1 MPKSQ
6 TSRSTNMDV
15 FTGWTTEPA
24 IAVSRVQP
32 VKRQLRSNLNLSSE
46 TVSRFRPATSLAI
59 FFRFLKSLTAPIRR
73 PPTYG
78 LRGAAVASA
87 FLLLTIST
95 LGQTA
100 TVGGAQ
106 LQSGSVHGTL
116 TTSQAGDSGGLAGIS
131 VQLAPKSSAGNP
143 STAVSDDN
151 GRFEFKD
158 VSPGSYTISVNQSGF
173 APVTKSLE
181 VKPAEAAV
189 VDIRLELLT
198 VAEQVEVSEVAL
210 SVATEDATTPSVSL
224 TQHQLI
230 SLPTAQEK
238 IREVLPVTPGV
249 VKTMDGKLDFKGSD
263 ENQSLLLVNS
273 ARTTDPVTGS
283 FAVPVPTDAVQ
294 SFNIYK
300 TPYNAG
306 LGSFTGGLV
315 DVETKPPD
323 DGFTYRLKSF
333 IPSVLGKN
341 GSMIGLQE
349 ATPGIDFSVP
359 IIKHKLLFS
368 EIFQYDMKKRTVRGL
383 PWPFDISKKQ
393 GFSTFSTLEAILSK
407 NHVVTLT
414 VNAYPLRVQHADIN
428 ALVPQPASNDLN
440 QTGETVGL
448 TDRYQFDSGAIFSTI
463 AQYTRF
469 DSNAHG
475 QGLADMLVTPE
486 GYGGN
491 YFNRWSRKGKE
502 FQLVSAYQFAE
513 KHWFGRHEI
522 HAGVD
527 FDHRSYSGT
536 SNSNP
541 VQILNQDG
549 TLAEQITFAPG
560 APQRASDS
568 AVAEFVQDH
577 WVLDSHW
584 STDLGARLSTETNGW
599 SAAVAPRAGVA
610 YSPGDSGKTVIRA
623 GVGLFYSLL
632 PLLAGDFSANPT
644 QVVTPFGPG
653 GIPSGPSVSYTN
665 AYVGGE
671 NPLTASGLPSQ
682 TDTTPRNLT
691 WNVQLEQELR
701 KNTFLR
707 VGYLDSHTSY
717 LFAVDPFTAAA
728 GGQSFLGLTNTGS
741 SHYRELE
748 TTVHFSVRGSNEV
761 NASYI
766 RSQTRGDLNNLSSVF
781 IPFEQPVI
789 RPNVYGIL
797 PYDIPNRVVAWGIF
811 SLPKRIKFSPIA
823 DLHSGQPYSNI
834 DTLQN
839 YVGTPNGQRFATFF
853 TLDIKVYRQFR
864 VPFFGSDHGKGKGHH
879 VRLGFYSLNVTNHG
893 NFNAVYNNVTAPN
906 FGQFAGFL
914 DRREGAVIDFV
925 D

>member
-1 MPKSQ
+1 VFP
-6 TSRSTNMDV
+6 SR
-15 FTGWTTEPA
+15 
-24 IAVSRVQP
+24 
-32 VKRQLRSNLNLSSE
+32 
-46 TVSRFRPATSLAI
+46 LAI
-59 FFRFLKSLTAPIRR
+59 RQAFPFELATIPYHPWAVGWLRHAVVVWVLLLATMPVFAQTAPTSDEKVR
-73 PPTYG
+73 
-78 LRGAAVASA
+78 V
-87 FLLLTIST
+87 
-95 LGQTA
+95 
-100 TVGGAQ
+100 
-106 LQSGSVHGTL
+106 GSVHGTL
-116 TTSQAGDSGGLAGIS
+116 TTTQADGSGGLAGIS
-131 VQLAPKSSAGNP
+131 VQLTAKPPDGGPMSAD
-143 STAVSDDN
+143 TDDA
-151 GRFEFKD
+151 GHYEFKD
-158 VSPGSYTISVNQSGF
+158 LKPGSYTISISQSGF
-173 APVTKSLE
+173 APFTKTLE
-181 VKPAEAAV
+181 IKSGEAAV

-198 VAEQVEVSEVAL
+198 VSEQIEVTEATQTI
-210 SVATEDATTPSVSL
+210 ATEDATTPSVEL
-224 TQHQLI
+224 TQRQLI

-249 VKTMDGKLDFKGSD
+249 VKTIDGKLDFKGSD

-315 DVETKPPD
+315 EVETKPPD

-341 GSMIGLQE
+341 GSMVGLQE
-349 ATPGIDFSVP
+349 ATPGIDFNVP

-393 GFSTFSTLEAILSK
+393 GFSTFSTVEAILSER
-407 NHVVTLT
+407 HVLTLT
-414 VNAYPLRVQHADIN
+414 VNAYPLRTQHADIN

-440 QTGETVGL
+440 QTGETYGL
-448 TDRYQFDSGAIFSTI
+448 TDRYQFSSGAIFSTI

-475 QGLADMLVTPE
+475 QGLADMLITPE

-502 FQLVSAYQFAE
+502 FQLVSAYQFAG
-513 KHWFGRHEI
+513 KQWHGHHEI

-527 FDHRSYSGT
+527 FDHRSYAGN

-549 TLAEQITFAPG
+549 TLAEQISFVPG
-560 APQRASDS
+560 TMQKASDS

-577 WVLDSHW
+577 WVLSSHW
-584 STDLGARLSTETNGW
+584 AADLGARLSSETNGW
-599 SAAVAPRAGVA
+599 SAAVAPRVGLA
-610 YSPGDSGKTVIRA
+610 YSPGESGKTVIRA
-623 GVGLFYSLL
+623 GAGLFYSLL
-632 PLLAGDFSANPT
+632 PLLAGDFAANPT
-644 QVVTPFGPG
+644 QVITPFNAGLPIGPPVAYTNVYAAG
-653 GIPSGPSVSYTN
+653 QNPLTGSALPSGP
-665 AYVGGE
+665 
-671 NPLTASGLPSQ
+671 
-682 TDTTPRNLT
+682 DTTPRNFT
-691 WNVQLEQELR
+691 WNVGIEHELK
-701 KNTFLR
+701 KNWILR
-707 VGYLDSHTSY
+707 VGYLDSHTTY
-717 LFAVDPFTAAA
+717 LFTENPFTAPA
-728 GGQSFLGLTNTGS
+728 GGQSFLALANTGS
-741 SHYRELE
+741 SHYHEVE
-748 TTVHFSVRGSNEV
+748 TGLHFAFHHTDEANV
-761 NASYI
+761 SYI
-766 RSQTRGDLNNLSSVF
+766 WSRTRGDLNNLSAVQ
-781 IPFEQPVI
+781 IPFLQPVI

-797 PYDIPNRVVAWGIF
+797 PYDVPNRVVAWGIF
-811 SLPKRIKFSPIA
+811 SLPKKLKFSPIA
-823 DLHSGQPYSNI
+823 DLHSGQAYSNI

-839 YVGTPNGQRFATFF
+839 YVGTPNGERFATFF

>member
-1 MPKSQ
+1 MSL
-6 TSRSTNMDV
+6 SR
-15 FTGWTTEPA
+15 
-24 IAVSRVQP
+24 
-32 VKRQLRSNLNLSSE
+32 
-46 TVSRFRPATSLAI
+46 LAI
-59 FFRFLKSLTAPIRR
+59 RQAFPFELAIGNSWLRKVTA
-73 PPTYG
+73 
-78 LRGAAVASA
+78 LWV
-87 FLLLTIST
+87 LLLATVPAF
-95 LGQTA
+95 GQTA
-100 TVGGAQ
+100 PSSDEKVRVA
-106 LQSGSVHGTL
+106 SIHGTL
-116 TTSQAGDSGGLAGIS
+116 TTTQADGSGGLAGIS
-131 VQLAPKSSAGNP
+131 VQLTAKPPDGSPMSAD
-143 STAVSDDN
+143 TDDA
-151 GRFEFKD
+151 GHYEFKD
-158 VSPGSYTISVNQSGF
+158 LKPGSYTISINQAGF
-173 APVTKSLE
+173 APFMKSLE
-181 VKPAEAAV
+181 LKPGEAAI
-189 VDIRLELLT
+189 VDVRLELQT
-198 VAEQVEVSEVAL
+198 VSEQVEVSETTQ
-210 SVATEDATTPSVSL
+210 SIATEDATTPSVSL
-224 TQHQLI
+224 TQRQLI

-333 IPSVLGKN
+333 IPSVLGKD
-341 GSMIGLQE
+341 GSMVGLQE
-349 ATPGIDFSVP
+349 ATPGVDFSVP

-440 QTGETVGL
+440 QSGATIGL

-491 YFNRWSRKGKE
+491 YFNRWSRRGKE

-527 FDHRSYSGT
+527 FDHRSYTGT

-541 VQILNQDG
+541 VEILNQDG
-549 TLAEQITFAPG
+549 TLAEQITFLPG
-560 APQRASDS
+560 AMQSASDS

-577 WVLDSHW
+577 WVLNSHW

-599 SAAVAPRAGVA
+599 SAALAPRAGVA
-610 YSPGDSGKTVIRA
+610 YSPGDSGKTAIRA

-632 PLLAGDFSANPT
+632 PLLARDFTANPT
-644 QVVTPFGPG
+644 QVITPYNAGV
-653 GIPSGPSVSYTN
+653 PSGLPVAYTN
-665 AYVGGE
+665 AYVGGL

-691 WNVQLEQELR
+691 WNVQVEQELR
-701 KNTFLR
+701 KNAFLR

-717 LFAVDPFTAAA
+717 LFTVHPFTAPV
-728 GGQSFLGLTNTGS
+728 GEQSFLALANTGS

-748 TTVHFSVRGSNEV
+748 TTLHFTIRGNHEV

-766 RSQTRGDLNNLSSVF
+766 RSQTRGDLNNLSSVL

-811 SLPKRIKFSPIA
+811 SLPKKIKFSPIA

-853 TLDIKVYRQFR
+853 TLDIKIYRQFR

-879 VRLGFYSLNVTNHG
+879 MRLGFYSLNVTNHG
-893 NFNAVYNNVTAPN
+893 NFNAVFNNVTAPN

>member
-1 MPKSQ
+1 VFP
-6 TSRSTNMDV
+6 SR
-15 FTGWTTEPA
+15 
-24 IAVSRVQP
+24 
-32 VKRQLRSNLNLSSE
+32 
-46 TVSRFRPATSLAI
+46 LAI
-59 FFRFLKSLTAPIRR
+59 RQAFPFELASIPDHPWAVGR
-73 PPTYG
+73 
-78 LRGAAVASA
+78 LRHAVVAWV
-87 FLLLTIST
+87 LLFATMSVF
-95 LGQTA
+95 GQTA
-100 TVGGAQ
+100 PTRDEQVRVG
-106 LQSGSVHGTL
+106 SIHGTL
-116 TTSQAGDSGGLAGIS
+116 TTTQADGSGGLAGIS
-131 VQLAPKSSAGNP
+131 VQLAAKPPDGSPLSTETDDAGHY
-143 STAVSDDN
+143 
-151 GRFEFKD
+151 EFKD
-158 VSPGSYTISVNQSGF
+158 LKPGSYTISISQPGF
-173 APVTKSLE
+173 APFTKTLE
-181 VKPAEAAV
+181 IKSGEAAV

-198 VAEQVEVSEVAL
+198 VSEQIEVTEATQTI
-210 SVATEDATTPSVSL
+210 ATEDATTPSVEL
-224 TQHQLI
+224 TQRQLI

-249 VKTMDGKLDFKGSD
+249 VKTLDGKLDFKGSD

-315 DVETKPPD
+315 EVETKPPD

-349 ATPGIDFSVP
+349 ATPGIDFNVP

-393 GFSTFSTLEAILSK
+393 GFSTFSTVEAILSER
-407 NHVVTLT
+407 HVLTLT
-414 VNAYPLRVQHADIN
+414 VNAYPLRTQHADIN

-440 QTGETVGL
+440 QTGETYGL
-448 TDRYQFDSGAIFSTI
+448 TDRYQFSSGAIFSTI

-475 QGLADMLVTPE
+475 QGLTDMLITPE

-502 FQLVSAYQFAE
+502 FQLVSAYQFAG
-513 KHWFGRHEI
+513 KQWHGHHEI

-527 FDHRSYSGT
+527 FDRRSYTGN

-549 TLAEQITFAPG
+549 TLAEQISFVPG
-560 APQRASDS
+560 TMQKASDS

-577 WVLDSHW
+577 WVLSSHW
-584 STDLGARLSTETNGW
+584 AADLGARLSSETNGW
-599 SAAVAPRAGVA
+599 SAAVAPRVGLA
-610 YSPGDSGKTVIRA
+610 YSPGESGKTVIRA
-623 GVGLFYSLL
+623 GAGLFYSLL
-632 PLLAGDFSANPT
+632 PLLAGDFAANPT
-644 QVVTPFGPG
+644 QVITPFNAGLAIGPPVAYTNVYAAG
-653 GIPSGPSVSYTN
+653 QNPLTGSALPSGP
-665 AYVGGE
+665 
-671 NPLTASGLPSQ
+671 
-682 TDTTPRNLT
+682 DTTPRNFT
-691 WNVQLEQELR
+691 WNVGIEHELK
-701 KNTFLR
+701 KNWILR
-707 VGYLDSHTSY
+707 VGYLDSHTTY
-717 LFAVDPFTAAA
+717 LFTENPFTAPA
-728 GGQSFLGLTNTGS
+728 GGQSFLALANTGS
-741 SHYRELE
+741 SHYHEVE
-748 TTVHFSVRGSNEV
+748 TGLHFAFHHTDEANV
-761 NASYI
+761 SYI
-766 RSQTRGDLNNLSSVF
+766 WSRTRGDLNNLSAVQ
-781 IPFEQPVI
+781 IPFLQPVI

-797 PYDIPNRVVAWGIF
+797 PYDVPNRVVAWGIF
-811 SLPKRIKFSPIA
+811 SLPKKLKFSPIA
-823 DLHSGQPYSNI
+823 DLHSGQAYSNI

-839 YVGTPNGQRFATFF
+839 YVGTPNGERFATFF

-864 VPFFGSDHGKGKGHH
+864 VPFFGSEHGKGKGHH

>member
-1 MPKSQ
+1 MSLY
-6 TSRSTNMDV
+6 RSTIRSV
-15 FTGWTTEPA
+15 SAFVPA
-24 IAVSRVQP
+24 GPPSRPCLTSCLRQAATLWVLVLAAIP
-32 VKRQLRSNLNLSSE
+32 V
-46 TVSRFRPATSLAI
+46 LAQ
-59 FFRFLKSLTAPIRR
+59 TAPASGDKPR
-73 PPTYG
+73 P
-78 LRGAAVASA
+78 
-87 FLLLTIST
+87 
-95 LGQTA
+95 
-100 TVGGAQ
+100 
-106 LQSGSVHGTL
+106 GSIHGTL
-116 TTSQAGDSGGLAGIS
+116 TTSQADASGGLAGIT
-131 VQLAPKSSAGNP
+131 VQLNSQPPAGSP
-143 STAVSDDN
+143 LTADTDDA
-151 GRFEFKD
+151 GHYEFKD
-158 VSPGSYTISVNQSGF
+158 VKPGPYAVSVSQAGF
-173 APVTKSLE
+173 TPFTKSLDL
-181 VKPAEAAV
+181 KPGEAAV
-189 VDIRLELLT
+189 VDIRLELQT
-198 VAEQVEVSEVAL
+198 VAEQVQVSETTQ
-210 SVATEDATTPSVSL
+210 SIATEDATTPSVSL
-224 TQHQLI
+224 TQRQLI

-249 VKTMDGKLDFKGSD
+249 VKTMDGKLDFKGAD

-306 LGSFTGGLV
+306 VGSFTGGLV
-315 DVETKPPD
+315 EVETKPPD
-323 DGFTYRLKSF
+323 DGFSYRLKSF
-333 IPSVLGKN
+333 IPSVLGKT

-349 ATPGIDFSVP
+349 ATPGLDFSAP
-359 IIKHKLLFS
+359 FIKHKLLFS

-383 PWPFDISKKQ
+383 PWPHDISKKQ

-407 NHVVTLT
+407 NHVLTLT

-440 QTGETVGL
+440 QAGETVGL
-448 TDRYQFDSGAIFSTI
+448 TDRYQFSSGAIFSTI

-475 QGLADMLVTPE
+475 QGFADMLITPE

-491 YFNRWSRKGKE
+491 YFNRWSRRGKE

-513 KHWFGRHEI
+513 RHWLGRHEL
-522 HAGVD
+522 HVGVD
-527 FDHRSYSGT
+527 FDHRAYTGT

-549 TLAEQITFAPG
+549 TLAEQITFLPG
-560 APQRASDS
+560 TVLNASDS
-568 AVAEFVQDH
+568 SVAEFIQDH

-584 STDLGARLSTETNGW
+584 AADLGARLSSETNGW

-610 YSPGDSGKTVIRA
+610 YSPGDSGRTVVRA

-632 PLLAGDFSANPT
+632 PLLAGDYAANPT
-644 QVVTPFGPG
+644 QVITPFGPG
-653 GIPSGPSVSYTN
+653 GVPSGLPVTYTN
-665 AYVGGE
+665 AYVGGL

-691 WNVQLEQELR
+691 WNVQAEHALR
-701 KNTFLR
+701 KNVFLR

-717 LFAVDPFTAAA
+717 LFTVDPFTAAA
-728 GGQSFLGLTNTGS
+728 GGQSFLALTNTGS

-748 TTVHFSVRGSNEV
+748 STVHFTIRGNNEV

-781 IPFEQPVI
+781 IPFAQAVI

-797 PYDIPNRVVAWGIF
+797 PYDIPHRGVVWGIF
-811 SLPKRIKFSPIA
+811 SLPKKLKFSPIV

-853 TLDIKVYRQFR
+853 TLDVKIYRQFR

>member
-1 MPKSQ
+1 MSFPRPVIGETVPSRPVLALARRAASGWFLLAAALFAMLLAAGPVFGQ
-6 TSRSTNMDV
+6 ETPSGGESSRS
-15 FTGWTTEPA
+15 
-24 IAVSRVQP
+24 
-32 VKRQLRSNLNLSSE
+32 
-46 TVSRFRPATSLAI
+46 
-59 FFRFLKSLTAPIRR
+59 
-73 PPTYG
+73 
-78 LRGAAVASA
+78 
-87 FLLLTIST
+87 
-95 LGQTA
+95 
-100 TVGGAQ
+100 
-106 LQSGSVHGTL
+106 GSIHGTV
-116 TTSQAGDSGGLAGIS
+116 TTLQENTSSGLAGVILKLTPGPDGGA
-131 VQLAPKSSAGNP
+131 LAAG
-143 STAVSDDN
+143 TDEA
-151 GRFEFKD
+151 GKYEFKGLK
-158 VSPGSYTISVNQSGF
+158 PATYTISINQPGFKSYTKTVAVNAGQ
-173 APVTKSLE
+173 ATAL
-181 VKPAEAAV
+181 
-189 VDIRLELLT
+189 DIRAELET
-198 VAEQVEVSEVAL
+198 VTEKVEVSEDTEAI
-210 SVATEDATTPSVSL
+210 ATESASTPSVTL
-224 TQHQLI
+224 TQRQLI

-249 VKTMDGKLDFKGSD
+249 VKTQDGKLNFKGAD

-349 ATPGIDFSVP
+349 ATPGVDFSVL

-368 EIFQYDMKKRTVRGL
+368 EIFQYDMK
-383 PWPFDISKKQ
+383 
-393 GFSTFSTLEAILSK
+393 
-407 NHVVTLT
+407 
-414 VNAYPLRVQHADIN
+414 
-428 ALVPQPASNDLN
+428 

-491 YFNRWSRKGKE
+491 YFNRWSRQGKE

-513 KHWFGRHEI
+513 KHWLGRHEI

-527 FDHRSYSGT
+527 FDRRSYTGT

-549 TLAEQITFAPG
+549 TLAEQITFVPG
-560 APQRASDS
+560 AVLNASDS
-568 AVAEFVQDH
+568 AVSEFIQDH
-577 WVLDSHW
+577 WVLSSHW
-584 STDLGARLSTETNGW
+584 ATDLGARLSTETNGW
-599 SAAVAPRAGVA
+599 SAAVAPRVGVA
-610 YSPGDSGKTVIRA
+610 YSPGDSGKTAIRA
-623 GVGLFYSLL
+623 GVGLFYSLQ
-632 PLLAGDFSANPT
+632 PLLAGDYGANPT
-644 QVVTPFGPG
+644 QVITPFGPG

-665 AYVGGE
+665 AYVGGQ

-811 SLPKRIKFSPIA
+811 SLPKKLKFSPIA
-823 DLHSGQPYSNI
+823 DWHSGQPYSNI
-834 DTLQN
+834 DTLQD
-839 YVGTPNGQRFATFF
+839 YVGTPNGQQFASFF

-864 VPFFGSDHGKGKGHH
+864 IPYFGSDHGKGKGHH

-893 NFNAVYNNVTAPN
+893 NFNAVYNNVTAPK
-906 FGQFAGFL
+906 
-914 DRREGAVIDFV
+914 
-925 D
+925 

>member
-1 MPKSQ
+1 LA
-6 TSRSTNMDV
+6 TL
-15 FTGWTTEPA
+15 PA
-24 IAVSRVQP
+24 FAQ
-32 VKRQLRSNLNLSSE
+32 
-46 TVSRFRPATSLAI
+46 
-59 FFRFLKSLTAPIRR
+59 TAPTGDEKQR
-73 PPTYG
+73 P
-78 LRGAAVASA
+78 
-87 FLLLTIST
+87 
-95 LGQTA
+95 
-100 TVGGAQ
+100 
-106 LQSGSVHGTL
+106 GSIHGTL
-116 TTSQAGDSGGLAGIS
+116 TTTQADASGGLAGIS
-131 VQLAPKSSAGNP
+131 VQVATKPPNGGPLTADTDDAGHY
-143 STAVSDDN
+143 
-151 GRFEFKD
+151 EFKD
-158 VSPGSYTISVNQSGF
+158 LKPGSYTISINQAGF
-173 APVTKSLE
+173 APFTKSLDL
-181 VKPAEAAV
+181 KPAEAAV
-189 VDIRLELLT
+189 VDVRLELQT
-198 VAEQVEVSEVAL
+198 VSEQVEVSETTQ
-210 SVATEDATTPSVSL
+210 SIATEDATTPSVSL
-224 TQHQLI
+224 TQRQLI

-238 IREVLPVTPGV
+238 VREVLPVTPGV

-323 DGFTYRLKSF
+323 DGFSYRLKSF

-393 GFSTFSTLEAILSK
+393 GFSTFSTLEAIVSK

-440 QTGETVGL
+440 QTGETFGL

-475 QGLADMLVTPE
+475 QGLADMLVTPQ

-527 FDHRSYSGT
+527 FDHRSYTGT

-560 APQRASDS
+560 APQSASDS

-584 STDLGARLSTETNGW
+584 STDLGARLSTESDGW
-599 SAAVAPRAGVA
+599 SAAVAPRAGLA

-632 PLLAGDFSANPT
+632 PLLAGDFAANPT
-644 QVVTPFGPG
+644 QVITPFNAGV
-653 GIPSGPSVSYTN
+653 PSGLPVTYTN
-665 AYVGGE
+665 AYVGGL
-671 NPLTASGLPSQ
+671 NPLTAGGLPSQ

-691 WNVQLEQELR
+691 WNVQVEQELW
-701 KNTFLR
+701 KKVFLR

-717 LFAVDPFTAAA
+717 LFTINPFTAPA
-728 GGQSFLGLTNTGS
+728 GEQSFLALANTGS

-748 TTVHFSVRGSNEV
+748 TTVHFTVHGNHEV

-766 RSQTRGDLNNLSSVF
+766 RSQTRGDLNNLSSVL

-789 RPNVYGIL
+789 RANVYGIL

-864 VPFFGSDHGKGKGHH
+864 VPFFGSEHGKGKGHH

>member
-1 MPKSQ
+1 MRHAVVGCALVLA
-6 TSRSTNMDV
+6 TL
-15 FTGWTTEPA
+15 PA
-24 IAVSRVQP
+24 FAQ
-32 VKRQLRSNLNLSSE
+32 
-46 TVSRFRPATSLAI
+46 
-59 FFRFLKSLTAPIRR
+59 TAPN
-73 PPTYG
+73 TG
-78 LRGAAVASA
+78 QKAQVAS
-87 FLLLTIST
+87 I
-95 LGQTA
+95 
-100 TVGGAQ
+100 
-106 LQSGSVHGTL
+106 HGTL
-116 TTSQAGDSGGLAGIS
+116 TTTQADASAGLAGIT
-131 VQLAPKSSAGNP
+131 VQLAAKPADGGHLTAETDDAGHY
-143 STAVSDDN
+143 
-151 GRFEFKD
+151 EFKD
-158 VSPGSYTISVNQSGF
+158 VTPGTYTISMNQAGF
-173 APVTKSLE
+173 AAFTKSLE
-181 VKPAEAAV
+181 LKPGETV
-189 VDIRLELLT
+189 IVDISLQLET
-198 VAEQVEVSEVAL
+198 VSEKVEVSEATQTI
-210 SVATEDATTPSVSL
+210 ATEDATTPTVEL
-224 TQHQLI
+224 TQRQLI

-249 VKTMDGKLDFKGSD
+249 VKTIDGKLDFRGSD

-315 DVETKPPD
+315 EVQTKPPD
-323 DGFTYRLKSF
+323 DGFSYRLKSF

-341 GSMIGLQE
+341 GSMVGLQE

-393 GFSTFSTLEAILSK
+393 GFSTFSTLEAILSER
-407 NHVVTLT
+407 HVLTLT

-448 TDRYQFDSGAIFSTI
+448 TDRYQFSSGAIFSTI

-475 QGLADMLVTPE
+475 QGLADMLITPE

-502 FQLVSAYQFAE
+502 FQLVSAYQFAKKE
-513 KHWFGRHEI
+513 WFGHHEI

-527 FDHRSYSGT
+527 FDHRSYTGNST
-536 SNSNP
+536 SNP

-549 TLAEQITFAPG
+549 TLAEQIAFVPG
-560 APQRASDS
+560 MMQKVSDS

-584 STDLGARLSTETNGW
+584 AADLGARLSTETNGW
-599 SAAVAPRAGVA
+599 SAAVAPRVGLA

-623 GVGLFYSLL
+623 GAGLFYSLL
-632 PLLAGDFSANPT
+632 PLLAGDFAANPT
-644 QVVTPFGPG
+644 QVITPFNAGL
-653 GIPSGPSVSYTN
+653 PSGPPVTYTN
-665 AYVGGE
+665 VYVGGRD
-671 NPLTASGLPSQ
+671 PLTASGLPSG
-682 TDTTPRNLT
+682 TDTTPRNVT
-691 WNVQLEQELR
+691 WNVEVEHELR
-701 KNTFLR
+701 KNWILR
-707 VGYLDSHTSY
+707 VGYIDSHTTY
-717 LFAVDPFTAAA
+717 LFTENPFPAAA
-728 GGQSFLGLTNTGS
+728 GGQSFLALMNTGS
-741 SHYRELE
+741 SHYREVE
-748 TTVHFSVRGSNEV
+748 SGVHLAFHRTDELNV
-761 NASYI
+761 SYLWS
-766 RSQTRGDLNNLSSVF
+766 RTRGDLNNLSAVQ
-781 IPFEQPVI
+781 IPFLQPVI

-811 SLPKRIKFSPIA
+811 SLPKRLKFSPIA
-823 DLHSGQPYSNI
+823 DLHSGQSYSNI

-853 TLDIKVYRQFR
+853 TLDIKIYRQFR
-864 VPFFGSDHGKGKGHH
+864 VPFFGTDHGTGKGHH

-893 NFNAVYNNVTAPN
+893 NYNAVFNNVAAPN

-914 DRREGAVIDFV
+914 DRRDGAVIDFV